1 MKKRFDYTVLLDLI
15 NPEKL
20 RRALLYALC
29 LLVMLAF
36 QGCILSRVSILGVR
50 AMAVP
55 CIVVA
60 VGMFEGGLWGGI
72 FGVAAGLLCGGETV
86 IYLLTFAVSG
96 FGAGFLTD
104 MYVNRRLYSCV
115 IVSAAALL
123 LLGLCQTLPLRLYY
137 GASISALARTGLL
150 QSAWSLPF
158 SVPCYFACRAVS
170 RRRDRD

>member
-1 MKKRFDYTVLLDLI
+1 MKKRFDYTVLFDLI
-15 NPEKL
+15 NPAKL

-29 LLVMLAF
+29 LLVTLAV
-36 QGCILSRVSILGVR
+36 QGCVLSRVSLLGVR
-50 AMAVP
+50 AAAVP

-72 FGVAAGLLCGGETV
+72 FGIIAGLLCGGGTV
-86 IYLLTFAVSG
+86 LYLLVYAAVG
-96 FGAGFLTD
+96 FGAGFVTD

-123 LLGLCQTLPLRLYY
+123 LLALCQALPLRLYY
-137 GASISALARTGLL
+137 GAGFGPLVRTGLL

-170 RRRDRD
+170 RRSGAD